1 MSKRG
6 RGGASGA
13 KFRVSLGLPVGAVS
27 TKRKKN
33 LKASNSGDELRRQYG
48 SEESFRDRCLWD
60 PWSAESTSKRC
71 RW

>member
-27 TKRKKN
+27 FPWFICRIGE
-33 LKASNSGDELRRQYG
+33 LLHQGDEL
-48 SEESFRDRCLWD
+48 
-60 PWSAESTSKRC
+60 C
-71 RW
+71 R